1 MTDSTEQPDMT
12 SFRREIY
19 YSGNGVP
26 AVGRYSRGSIRMN
39 WVRAITAVCALWST
53 AAWGAT
59 LTWDVDSAPDL
70 AGYRIYQ
77 CSQLPCTLA
86 SGQAS
91 ALTTLGKVTSFNI
104 GTPAVTQY
112 YFVTAYDLSNNESAG
127 SNLAT
132 YIPAGAL
139 STPPPPITPPPPSS
153 PPVTPPPVPPA
164 AIGATPASLS
174 FAAPQGGA
182 NPASKTLSISNSGGG
197 TLNWTA
203 SDSAP
208 WLRLSRTSGT
218 DNGVIIVSVLT
229 GTTSAGTYNGTIT
242 LSAIGIASVTV
253 PVAFTVDT
261 TSVPPPAI
269 ETPPQTPSGLHIG
282 AVQ

>member
-1 MTDSTEQPDMT
+1 
-12 SFRREIY
+12 
-19 YSGNGVP
+19 
-26 AVGRYSRGSIRMN
+26 MN

-104 GTPAVTQY
+104 GTPAVIQY
-112 YFVTAYDLSNNESAG
+112 YFVTAYDLSNNESGG
-127 SNLAT
+127 SNVAT
-132 YIPAGAL
+132 YIPVGA
-139 STPPPPITPPPPSS
+139 SPTPP

-164 AIGATPASLS
+164 AIGATPAGLS
-174 FAAPQGGA
+174 FAATQGGA
-182 NPASKTLSISNSGGG
+182 NPASQTLSISNSGGG
-197 TLNWTA
+197 TLNWVA
-203 SDSAP
+203 SDSAA

-269 ETPPQTPSGLHIG
+269 ETPPQTPSGLHIS

>member
-1 MTDSTEQPDMT
+1 M
-12 SFRREIY
+12 REIY
-19 YSGNGVP
+19 YSGNSVP
-26 AVGRYSRGSIRMN
+26 AVGRYTRRSIRMN

-59 LTWDVDSAPDL
+59 LTWDVDSATDL
-70 AGYRIYQ
+70 AGYRVYQ
-77 CSQLPCTLA
+77 CSQLPCTPT

-91 ALTTLGKVTSFNI
+91 ALAILGKVTSFNI

-112 YFVTAYDLSNNESAG
+112 YFVTAYDLSNNESG
-127 SNLAT
+127 SSNVAT
-132 YIPAGAL
+132 YIPAGAAP
-139 STPPPPITPPPPSS
+139 TPPPPITPPPSS
-153 PPVTPPPVPPA
+153 PPPVTPPPVPPA

-174 FAAPQGGA
+174 FAATEGGA
-182 NPASKTLSISNSGGG
+182 NPTSQTLSISNSGGG

-218 DNGVIIVSVLT
+218 NNGVIIVSVTT
-229 GTTSAGTYNGTIT
+229 GATAGGTYNGTIT
-242 LSAIGIASVTV
+242 LSATGIASVTI
-253 PVAFTVDT
+253 PVAFTVNS
-261 TSVPPPAI
+261 TSVPPPANQ
-269 ETPPQTPSGLHIG
+269 TPPPTPNGLHIS

>member
-1 MTDSTEQPDMT
+1 
-12 SFRREIY
+12 
-19 YSGNGVP
+19 
-26 AVGRYSRGSIRMN
+26 MN
-39 WVRAITAVCALWST
+39 WVGAITAVCALWST

-70 AGYRIYQ
+70 AGYRIYH

-91 ALTTLGKVTSFNI
+91 SLATLGKVTSFNI
-104 GTPAVTQY
+104 GTPTVTQY
-112 YFVTAYDLSNNESAG
+112 YFVTAYDLSNNESG
-127 SNLAT
+127 DSNVAT
-132 YIPAGAL
+132 YIPAGA
-139 STPPPPITPPPPSS
+139 STTPPPPITPSPPSPPPVTS
-153 PPVTPPPVPPA
+153 PPVPSAT
-164 AIGATPASLS
+164 IGATPASLS
-174 FAAPQGGA
+174 FAATQGGA
-182 NPASKTLSISNSGGG
+182 NPASQTLSISNSGSG

-218 DNGVIIVSVLT
+218 NNGVIIVSVIT
-229 GTTSAGTYNGTIT
+229 GTTVVGTYNGTIT
-242 LSAIGIASVTV
+242 LSATGIASVTV

-261 TSVPPPAI
+261 TSVPPSASQ
-269 ETPPQTPSGLHIG
+269 TPPPTPNGLHIS

>member
-1 MTDSTEQPDMT
+1 
-12 SFRREIY
+12 
-19 YSGNGVP
+19 
-26 AVGRYSRGSIRMN
+26 MN
-39 WVRAITAVCALWST
+39 WVRTITAVCALWST

-59 LTWDVDSAPDL
+59 LTWDVDSTPDL

-91 ALTTLGKVTSFNI
+91 SLATLGKVTSFNI

-112 YFVTAYDLSNNESAG
+112 YFVTAYDLSNNESGG
-127 SNLAT
+127 SNVAT
-132 YIPAGAL
+132 YIPAGA
-139 STPPPPITPPPPSS
+139 SPTPP

-164 AIGATPASLS
+164 AIGATPPSLS
-174 FAAPQGGA
+174 FTATQGGA
-182 NPASKTLSISNSGGG
+182 NPATQTLSISNSGGG
-197 TLNWTA
+197 TLSWTA
-203 SDSAP
+203 SDSAA

-218 DNGVIIVSVLT
+218 NNGVIIVSVIT
-229 GTTSAGTYNGTIT
+229 GATAAGTYNGTIT
-242 LSAIGIASVTV
+242 LSATGIASVTV

-261 TSVPPPAI
+261 TSVPPPASQ
-269 ETPPQTPSGLHIG
+269 TPPPTPSGLHIS